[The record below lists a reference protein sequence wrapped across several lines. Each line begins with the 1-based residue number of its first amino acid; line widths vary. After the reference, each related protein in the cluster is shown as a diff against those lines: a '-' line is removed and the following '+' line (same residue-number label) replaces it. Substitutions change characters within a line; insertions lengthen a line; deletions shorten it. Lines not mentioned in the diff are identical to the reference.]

1 MAGQSGIARTDS
13 SAQELG
19 RPAGA
24 DAPAGVGRG
33 RSSVEAG
40 NDRGA
45 KGSYI
50 ERANRTK
57 GKAD

>member
-1 MAGQSGIARTDS
+1 MAGQSGIARADS

-24 DAPAGVGRG
+24 EAAAGVGWSH
-33 RSSVEAG
+33 SSVETG
-40 NDRGA
+40 KDRGA

-50 ERANRTK
+50 ERVS
-57 GKAD
+57 